1 MSDSFPTRIIK
12 HIKDGICAYSKIALW
27 KRNSAGSYTPAS
39 ALASPQI
46 FADDN
51 ASTLTGLRGGSIV
64 SDGSAD
70 VYIANSSG
78 VPKKILKTGD
88 SFTTPDNIVT
98 YWGDGNDIGFT
109 WDGTRGVWSQA
120 AANSEMRYGVDGAGI
135 DQRWYGDTASAAL
148 VLDQSADA
156 LLFEGV
162 FSVRGIRY
170 SSSGA
175 TAITTTRAMTLAD
188 AGGVFTVAQSSA
200 YDIDLPSPTTGA
212 GCRYIFQL
220 VSPGAFNVTITVAGA
235 AATFEGTIVNDVT
248 SVIPAT
254 GSTLTFASGAAAL
267 GDNIEI
273 ISTSTSKY
281 LVRAVTSAAGGI
293 TIA

>member
-1 MSDSFPTRIIK
+1 MSDSFPTRIGK
-12 HIKDGICAYSKIALW
+12 HIKDVICAFSKIALW
-27 KRNSAGSYTPAS
+27 KRDAAGSYTPAS

-70 VYIANSSG
+70 VYVANASG
-78 VPKKILKTGD
+78 VPKKVLKAGD
-88 SFTTPDNIVT
+88 AFTFADSVVS

-212 GCRYIFQL
+212 GCKYLFQL
-220 VSPGAFNVTITVAGA
+220 VSPGAFNVTITVAGS
-235 AATFEGTIVNDVT
+235 AATFEGNLQIDGATT
-248 SVIPAT
+248 AAT
-254 GSTLTFASGAAAL
+254 GSTITFASGASGL
-267 GDNIEI
+267 GDFVEV

-281 LVRAVTSAAGGI
+281 FVRASAAGAGGI
-293 TIA
+293 TVT